1 MGMKRSTCR
10 WWESTSCAT
19 GSSWGRRCSIRTRR
33 RCCGSSRARGR
44 RARGE
49 SGELARGDGSQAH
62 SEHSY
67 GVPGRRSRGGSETGG
82 DVKQRMAASKLAPE
96 AYGAVADLDRRVAE
110 SGIDE
115 VLYLLIKMRASHINR
130 CALCIIDLH
139 TREARKRGE
148 AEERI
153 YALNAW
159 RESPLF
165 SDEERAALGLTEA
178 VTLLSETRVP
188 DDVWAEAEGAF
199 GERELANL
207 LMATVAINA

>member
-1 MGMKRSTCR
+1 
-10 WWESTSCAT
+10 
-19 GSSWGRRCSIRTRR
+19 
-33 RCCGSSRARGR
+33 
-44 RARGE
+44 
-49 SGELARGDGSQAH
+49 
-62 SEHSY
+62 
-67 GVPGRRSRGGSETGG
+67 
-82 DVKQRMAASKLAPE
+82 VKQRMAASKLAPE

-115 VLYLLIKMRASHINR
+115 GLYLLIKMRASHINR
-130 CALCIIDLH
+130 CALCIDLH